1 MPVNVF
7 RGGMRLIWRGSG
19 FHGAG
24 FPCHGLTGIILSFLQ
39 VLLHPN
45 SGAAGKVGEIEA
57 LRLAQ
62 YKAFYT
68 TGTVALPEAMKPGK
82 SLLEFL
88 DSCRCS

>member
-1 MPVNVF
+1 MKSVKVF
-7 RGGMRLIWRGSG
+7 RDGVWLMWGGSG

-24 FPCHGLTGIILSFLQ
+24 FPCHGFTGMILSFLQ

-45 SGAAGKVGEIEA
+45 SGAAGKVGELEA

-68 TGTVALPEAMKPGK
+68 TGTAPSRGGK
-82 SLLEFL
+82 GQEEILEF
-88 DSCRCS
+88 

>member
-1 MPVNVF
+1 MRSVDVF
-7 RGGMRLIWRGSG
+7 RGGMWLIWGGSG

-68 TGTVALPEAMKPGK
+68 TGTASLQRLK
-82 SLLEFL
+82 SLGRDFWN
-88 DSCRCS
+88 S

>member
-1 MPVNVF
+1 MEQV
-7 RGGMRLIWRGSG
+7 
-19 FHGAG
+19 
-24 FPCHGLTGIILSFLQ
+24 FPCHGLTGIILSLLQ

-68 TGTVALPEAMKPGK
+68 TGTASLQRLK
-82 SLLEFL
+82 SLGGDFWN
-88 DSCRCS
+88 C

>member
-1 MPVNVF
+1 M
-7 RGGMRLIWRGSG
+7 WS
-19 FHGAG
+19 HGAG

-45 SGAAGKVGEIEA
+45 SGAAGKVGEIEV

-68 TGTVALPEAMKPGK
+68 TGRVSLPGAVK
-82 SLLEFL
+82 SRKRLLEFL
-88 DSCRCS
+88 DPCRCG